1 MKKYCFLLLAWLFF
15 QYGYASEFPAGII
28 STNYDPASACV
39 RVFIPPERQEADIE
53 NLWWFLEEHNSRQ
66 PIEHLLMQNFR
77 TWEMTARDWEGL
89 KKLEHLN
96 ALEIMSCR
104 NFSLEKLCAIGRL
117 ENLKAL
123 HVLWTDITDEDFKF
137 IENAAALE
145 ALTLHGSRVTD
156 KGLASLKKFHSLKEL
171 RISKCPVTEEG
182 MLPVLAEMKELERLS
197 LNAEINSE
205 PSSEDRGRYSN
216 RILRPVS
223 QMKNLKELKI
233 FSEKFTPEGIPF
245 LSQLKKL
252 QIVEIPVCHNDE
264 SLKILCSLPEIQELN
279 LSGDQTFTDEGLTEL
294 AKLPDLTVLCLNECP
309 RLTNES
315 ISRLAALKRLTD
327 LDISDNP
334 QITNE
339 AISSLARISSLERLD
354 ISRCGFTKKGV
365 QKLKTLYI
373 KKKQKVYITLQ
384 DQEELETMINKMG
397 EEDGLER

>member
-53 NLWWFLEEHNSRQ
+53 NLWRFLEDHNSRQ
-66 PIEHLLMQNFR
+66 PIERLLMQNFR

-279 LSGDQTFTDEGLTEL
+279 LSGNQIFTDEGLTEL
-294 AKLPDLTVLCLNECP
+294 ARLPNLTRLYLNKCP

-339 AISSLARISSLERLD
+339 AISALVQISSLERLD
-354 ISRCGFTKKGV
+354 ISWCGFTKKGA
-365 QKLKTLYI
+365 KRLKTLYI

>member
-1 MKKYCFLLLAWLFF
+1 MGYNMRNLKKYCFFLLTLLFF
-15 QYGYASEFPAGII
+15 QCGYASEYPAGII
-28 STNYDPASACV
+28 ATNYDPASACV
-39 RVFIPPERQEADIE
+39 RVFIPPERKEADIE
-53 NLWWFLEEHNSRQ
+53 NLWRFLEEHNSRQ
-66 PIEHLLMQNFR
+66 PIERLLMQNFLS
-77 TWEMTARDWEGL
+77 WEMTARDWEGL

-96 ALEIMSCR
+96 DLEIMSCR
-104 NFSLEKLCAIGRL
+104 NFSLEKLHTIGRL

-279 LSGDQTFTDEGLTEL
+279 LSGNQIFTDEGLTEL
-294 AKLPDLTVLCLNECP
+294 ARLPNLTRLYLNKCP

-365 QKLKTLYI
+365 QKLKTLYL

-384 DQEELETMINKMG
+384 DQEEFETMIN
-397 EEDGLER
+397 